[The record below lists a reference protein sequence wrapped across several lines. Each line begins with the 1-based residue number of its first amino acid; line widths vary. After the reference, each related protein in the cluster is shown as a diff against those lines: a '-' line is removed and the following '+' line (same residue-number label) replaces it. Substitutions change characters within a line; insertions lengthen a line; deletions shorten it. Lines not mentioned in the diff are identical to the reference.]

1 MTKFIENDLSLET
14 SWRSIILLGANVAS
28 YKFSLAKTLLEIES
42 DKSSISINKLSLPFA
57 KNICSHLKKNPK
69 QITSR
74 TSTFLDYCKEFNEGK
89 ITEEQLL
96 NHTKQLG
103 FENVIDCFHNV
114 KGAETK
120 RFFDDKRSNSN
131 SIILTDNFYNLK
143 ESFQNTNFLNEIEA
157 RWRLWETAISL
168 KINPNLLKIHADK
181 IDENN
186 DFDFY
191 IINDDAKRKDVSS
204 AKDALIG
211 YQKGKCFYCFDKI
224 SVQSKFDNLC
234 DTDHFFPHKLRKLK
248 PDNKYFCCIDEVWN
262 LVLACKQ
269 CNRWDKSACIP
280 DFPRYLERLN
290 KRNNYYI
297 DSHHPL
303 RDTIIKQTG
312 NTKKQRERFLK
323 SFDNEAIDQIPVRWK
338 PDFEYDEGF

>member
-14 SWRSIILLGANVAS
+14 SWRSIVLLGTNVAS

-42 DKSSISINKLSLPFA
+42 DKTSISLDEMSLPFA

-74 TSTFLDYCKEFNEGK
+74 SSTFLDYCKKFNEGK

-96 NHTKQLG
+96 NHTKKLG
-103 FENVIDCFHNV
+103 FVNVIDCFHNV
-114 KGAETK
+114 GGAEIV
-120 RFFDDKRSNSN
+120 RFFDDNRSRSNN
-131 SIILTDNFYNLK
+131 IILTDKFYNLK

-168 KINPNLLKIHADK
+168 KINPNLLTIHADK
-181 IDENN
+181 SDENN

-191 IINDDAKRKDVSS
+191 INHDNERKDVSS
-204 AKDALIG
+204 AKYALIG
-211 YQKGKCFYCFDKI
+211 YQKGKCFFCFDKI
-224 SVQSKFDNLC
+224 SVQSKLDNLC
-234 DTDHFFPHKLRKLK
+234 DTDHFFPHKLRTLK
-248 PDNKYFCCIDEVWN
+248 PDNEYFHRIDEVWN
-262 LVLACKQ
+262 LVLACKS

-280 DFPRYLERLN
+280 DFSLLERLN

-297 DSHHPL
+297 DRHHPL
-303 RDTIIKQTG
+303 RQTIMNQTG
-312 NTKKQRERFLK
+312 NTEKQREGFLK
-323 SFDNEAIDQIPVRWK
+323 SFDNEAINQIPVRWK